1 MSSIINKKG
10 VIILL
15 FAVKGFIFDTK
26 SYKLNVMIG
35 VYQLNSSYELV
46 FWRVLKFGVIS
57 LLIHNVII

>member
-1 MSSIINKKG
+1 MSSTINKKG

-15 FAVKGFIFDTK
+15 FAVNGFIFDTK

-46 FWRVLKFGVIS
+46 F
-57 LLIHNVII
+57 